1 MKIKKEAVKGTI
13 GILGIWG
20 IYAVAEWFL
29 YKVYQNEMECRRA
42 ADELNNLREEEERL
56 RQTAAIFN
64 LNNLNNLN
72 N

>member
-20 IYAVAEWFL
+20 IYALANWFL
-29 YKVYQNEMECRRA
+29 YKAYKNEMDYRRA
-42 ADELNNLREEEERL
+42 ADGLNNLRKEEERL

-64 LNNLNNLN
+64 ANNLNN
-72 N
+72 